1 MTAAST
7 TPRAM
12 AWDPKCPAALLLPT
26 SDPQTKELRVDRFLA
41 DDGVGCNSY
50 ERSALMKLVAAQGEY
65 YTSGSDNVKALCL
78 TYQRALNEC
87 LEGWEGD
94 EAMNDVDSV
103 EALKIVYAVTQ
114 LSDVY
119 LLVPSSDDTPDNEDP
134 WSMPGA
140 VTADTVRYLRFHH
153 MSDPFEVVGDGLED
167 MLESSQP
174 EQFGA
179 PYWKLLQTLV
189 LRGCLDDAWN
199 LISRHSLFRRCFEN
213 KTELLDEYHAL
224 TIEQDKEGFRVL
236 QSLLL
241 SAPLPGGRS
250 EWNDS
255 GLSSDDDAQEQDD
268 TTLLL
273 DGVPR
278 DAYKLWDSK
287 WYSSVEDGPLA
298 FNPHA
303 AISTTKVWRRA
314 VVDNASLHGLVR
326 RIPQLQANVIDILAG
341 KFDVVV
347 FDSWSEAMCAE
358 LLYQRPN
365 LCPKDMH
372 VRTESI
378 MKKMAAPATSG
389 FDQVVLSVMKGDA
402 GRALEVLYDLGG
414 SSGAA
419 LPATMV
425 RPDGV
430 LQNVSTLQ
438 RRILPNARDP
448 FLRRRRCCVIF

>member
-1 MTAAST
+1 MG
-7 TPRAM
+7 
-12 AWDPKCPAALLLPT
+12 
-26 SDPQTKELRVDRFLA
+26 EGVD
-41 DDGVGCNSY
+41 
-50 ERSALMKLVAAQGEY
+50 E
-65 YTSGSDNVKALCL
+65 
-78 TYQRALNEC
+78 
-87 LEGWEGD
+87 
-94 EAMNDVDSV
+94 
-103 EALKIVYAVTQ
+103 
-114 LSDVY
+114 
-119 LLVPSSDDTPDNEDP
+119 
-134 WSMPGA
+134 
-140 VTADTVRYLRFHH
+140 
-153 MSDPFEVVGDGLED
+153 

-199 LISRHSLFRRCFEN
+199 LISRHSLFRRCFE
-213 KTELLDEYHAL
+213 KAEVLDEYHAL

-255 GLSSDDDAQEQDD
+255 GLTAADDNDQEQDD
-268 TTLLL
+268 NTMLL

-287 WYSSVEDGPLA
+287 WYSSGEDGGPLT

-303 AISTTKVWRRA
+303 AISAIKVWRRA
-314 VVDNASLHGLVR
+314 VIDNAALHGLVR
-326 RIPQLQANVIDILAG
+326 RIPQLQTNVIDVLSG

-347 FDSWSEAMCAE
+347 FDSWSEALCAE

-365 LCPKDMH
+365 LSPKDMH
-372 VRTESI
+372 VRTEAV
-378 MKKMAAPATSG
+378 MKKMGAPVATGS
-389 FDQVVLSVMKGDA
+389 DDVVLSVMKGDA
-402 GRALEVLYDLGG
+402 GRALEVLYNLGG

-425 RPDGV
+425 RFIEVARV
-430 LQNVSTLQ
+430 LTVTCELMTHHSSADISTL
-438 RRILPNARDP
+438 
-448 FLRRRRCCVIF
+448 

>member
-1 MTAAST
+1 
-7 TPRAM
+7 M
-12 AWDPKCPAALLLPT
+12 AWDPKSPAALLLPT
-26 SDPQTKELRVDRFLA
+26 CDPETKELRVDRFLA

-50 ERSALMKLVAAQGEY
+50 ERSALMKLIAAQGEY
-65 YTSGSDNVKALCL
+65 YKSGHDNLKVLSRA
-78 TYQRALNEC
+78 YQRALNEC
-87 LEGWEGD
+87 LEAWEGD
-94 EAMNDVDSV
+94 EATVDETSL
-103 EALKIVYAVTQ
+103 EALKITYAVTQ
-114 LSDVY
+114 LSDIY
-119 LLVPSSDDTPDNEDP
+119 LLMPSSDDTLDNEDP

-140 VTADTVRYLRFHH
+140 VTADTVRYLRFQH
-153 MSDPFEVVGDGLED
+153 MSDPFEVVGEGLDD

-179 PYWKLLQTLV
+179 PYWKLLRTLV

-199 LISRHSLFRRCFEN
+199 LISRHGLFRRCFE
-213 KTELLDEYHAL
+213 KTEVLDEYHAI

-241 SAPLPGGRS
+241 SAPLAGGRS

-255 GLSSDDDAQEQDD
+255 GLIPDNNTQEQDD
-268 TTLLL
+268 NTLLL

-287 WYSSVEDGPLA
+287 WYASGEDGPLT

-314 VVDNASLHGLVR
+314 VIDNASLHGLVR
-326 RIPQLQANVIDILAG
+326 RIPQLQANVIDILSG

-347 FDSWSEAMCAE
+347 FDSWSEALCAE

-378 MKKMAAPATSG
+378 MKKLGAPVNTGADS
-389 FDQVVLSVMKGDA
+389 VVLSVMKGDA
-402 GRALEVLYDLGG
+402 GRAVEVLYTIGG

-425 RPDGV
+425 RFAV
-430 LQNVSTLQ
+430 LVHRQ
-438 RRILPNARDP
+438 RINNGSH
-448 FLRRRRCCVIF
+448 

>member
-1 MTAAST
+1 MAYSA
-7 TPRAM
+7 PRPM
-12 AWDPKCPAALLLPT
+12 AWDPKSPAALQIPT
-26 SDPQTKELRVDRFLA
+26 LDPETKELRVDTFLA

-50 ERSALMKLVAAQGEY
+50 ERSALMKLITAQGAY
-65 YTSGSDNVKALCL
+65 HKTCDDNVKALSR
-78 TYQRALNEC
+78 TYQQALNEC
-87 LEGWEGD
+87 LEGWESD
-94 EAMNDVDSV
+94 EAVYDETSI

-119 LLVPSSDDTPDNEDP
+119 LLMPSSDDTLDSEVP
-134 WSMPGA
+134 WSLPGA

-153 MSDPFEVVGDGLED
+153 MSDPFEVVGDGLDD
-167 MLESSQP
+167 MLESPQP
-174 EQFGA
+174 EQYGA
-179 PYWKLLQTLV
+179 PYWKLVRTLV

-199 LISRHSLFRRCFEN
+199 VISRHSLFRRCFME
-213 KTELLDEYHAL
+213 TEVLDEYYAL
-224 TIEQDKEGFRVL
+224 KIAQDKRGFRVL

-255 GLSSDDDAQEQDD
+255 GLTLDDNAQEQDD
-268 TTLLL
+268 NTRLL

-287 WYSSVEDGPLA
+287 WYSSGEGGPLA

-303 AISTTKVWRRA
+303 ANSTIKVWRRA
-314 VVDNASLHGLVR
+314 VIDNGTLYGLIHS
-326 RIPQLQANVIDILAG
+326 IPQLQTNVIDILSG

-347 FDSWSEAMCAE
+347 FDSWSEALCAE

-378 MKKMAAPATSG
+378 MKKLGAPVTTGS
-389 FDQVVLSVMKGDA
+389 DEVVLSVMKGDA
-402 GRALEVLYDLGG
+402 GRALEVLYTLGG

-425 RPDGV
+425 RFAEY
-430 LQNVSTLQ
+430 LSC
-438 RRILPNARDP
+438 REY
-448 FLRRRRCCVIF
+448 